1 MNKLPI
7 IDGCCSIFP
16 VIFMEFFFFFLRVVI
31 SQEKQVAYLF
41 FMLFCNHHKKD
52 EETNVLQ
59 VSISGSYHLLPNYC
73 EPWSSRFAFEISFL
87 LVLAPVSNAHFCLCS
102 NVSKWVGRA
111 ALETHS
117 VQFRLEATLR
127 RPHNRLQPTHPTG
140 RQQHREA
147 HRQHGPQAHANSRS
161 GSFHRQHNQSF
172 SCIVLQFY
180 HLLTYI
186 HARTRGTRW
195 WLQMFGCDKYKQ
207 TETYLCIISNWL
219 KE

>member
-73 EPWSSRFAFEISFL
+73 EP
-87 LVLAPVSNAHFCLCS
+87 
-102 NVSKWVGRA
+102 
-111 ALETHS
+111 
-117 VQFRLEATLR
+117 
-127 RPHNRLQPTHPTG
+127 
-140 RQQHREA
+140 
-147 HRQHGPQAHANSRS
+147 
-161 GSFHRQHNQSF
+161 
-172 SCIVLQFY
+172 
-180 HLLTYI
+180 
-186 HARTRGTRW
+186 
-195 WLQMFGCDKYKQ
+195 
-207 TETYLCIISNWL
+207 
-219 KE
+219 